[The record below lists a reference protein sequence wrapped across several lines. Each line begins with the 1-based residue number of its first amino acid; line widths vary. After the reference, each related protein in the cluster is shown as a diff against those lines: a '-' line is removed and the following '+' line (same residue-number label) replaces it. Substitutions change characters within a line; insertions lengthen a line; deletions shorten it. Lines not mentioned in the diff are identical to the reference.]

1 VQIIDYQQQKYQTY
15 LLQNQSPQVS
25 AFNNNLHLLA
35 SAPQPQSRSA
45 SSSPK

>member
-1 VQIIDYQQQKYQTY
+1 MQIVDYQQQQQYQTY

-25 AFNNNLHLLA
+25 AFNNLRLLA